1 MYRVELQHFE
11 GPLDLLL
18 FFIQRDEL
26 DVFDIPIAQITDEY
40 LEYVRVLKE
49 IDLDGVGDFI
59 YMAAVLISI
68 KAQMLL
74 PTQKV
79 DEEGEPIDPRQELV
93 DRLLDY
99 VRFKEAAQELSAYE
113 EQRADQYTR
122 GKASRQRQHYEEEE
136 ELELEATVFDLVTA
150 LRDILTEVPEE
161 PVHAVERE
169 EYSVE
174 EQQDYIIDRLLSES
188 MISFTKLVHH
198 HSKPFVIAT
207 FLAVLEM
214 ARQKLIVISVSAS
227 AGDFY
232 VLRPDSE
239 EAQPALSTNGAGKTN
254 LQ

>member
-49 IDLDGVGDFI
+49 VDLDGVGDFI

-74 PTQKV
+74 PTPKV

-99 VRFKEAAQELSAYE
+99 VRFKEAAQELSVHE

-122 GKASRQRQHYEEEE
+122 GKASRQRQHYEEEK

-169 EYSVE
+169 EYSVD
-174 EQQDYIIDRLLSES
+174 EQQDYVMNRLLSES
-188 MISFTKLVHH
+188 MISFAELVHH
-198 HSKPFVIAT
+198 QSKPFVVAT

-214 ARQKLIVISVSAS
+214 ARQKLIAISVSAS
-227 AGDFY
+227 AEDFY
-232 VLRPDSE
+232 VLRPDST
-239 EAQPALSTNGAGKTN
+239 EAQHVLSTNGVGKTDP
-254 LQ
+254 Q